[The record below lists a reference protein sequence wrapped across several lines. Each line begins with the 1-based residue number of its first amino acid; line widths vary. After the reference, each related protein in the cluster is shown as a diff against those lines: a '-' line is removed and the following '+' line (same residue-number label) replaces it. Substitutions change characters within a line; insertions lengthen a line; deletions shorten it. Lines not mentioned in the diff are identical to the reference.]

1 MKNVIYSLAVLLLS
15 VMSSFLFSN
24 QQQHSTMEKGKIVE
38 LVIYKVKA
46 DQANNFTLIIDQV
59 NETVKTF
66 DGFVARSVHQS
77 PEDPT
82 LLMDYV
88 TWESL
93 EQAKA
98 AARQIQSMENLR
110 PFIGAIEEIQTFTHF
125 EIK

>member
-1 MKNVIYSLAVLLLS
+1 MKNVIYSLAALLLAAGS
-15 VMSSFLFSN
+15 PFLFSN
-24 QQQHSTMEKGKIVE
+24 QHQNLTMEKGKIVE

-46 DQANNFTLIIDQV
+46 DQAHNFSLIIDQV
-59 NETVKTF
+59 NEAVKTF
-66 DGFVARSVHQS
+66 DGFIARSVHQS
-77 PEDPT
+77 PDDPT

-98 AARQIQSMENLR
+98 AARHMQGLESMR
-110 PFIGAIEEIQTFTHF
+110 PFMEAIEEIQTFTHF